1 VSKIV
6 LCVDD
11 SATMQ
16 QVADITFR
24 GTEFTYV
31 GARSYEE
38 GLDKAKTQRPV
49 VVLADSVMP
58 GKNGYDLC
66 LALKSHGATAEVP
79 VVILIGNGATFDTA
93 RGTQVGAD
101 ANLPKPWDTQTM
113 LDKVIEVVTKAASGV
128 ARPGTAAP
136 AAAAAPAP
144 TAPTP
149 AAPVPAAVLS
159 KPNPA
164 AAAASAAAA
173 SMPPRSAT
181 IMGMPTVKM
190 PAGTAP
196 VAPMAPAPPAAP
208 PATPA
213 TAATPATPAKPAVV
227 SVPPPTAPAAS
238 ATVPGTSAGLRAPA
252 ATPARGND
260 AAAPAATAAAP
271 ALSIA
276 AAQRPPMVSGIPT
289 KRSAIVERALAKM
302 AARLA
307 EAAGLE
313 PGSPELLA
321 LLKLSTEVVERIV
334 WEVVPDLAEQI
345 IRENLQE
352 LAARRS

>member
-1 VSKIV
+1 MSKIV

-38 GLDKAKTQRPV
+38 GLDKAKTQRPA

-66 LALKSHGATAEVP
+66 LALKSDAATANVP
-79 VVILIGNGATFDTA
+79 VVILVGNGAPYDAA
-93 RGTQVGAD
+93 RGTQAGAD

-113 LDKVIEVVTKAASGV
+113 LDKVTEVVTKAASGV
-128 ARPGTAAP
+128 ARPGVS

-144 TAPTP
+144 TPAPTP
-149 AAPVPAAVLS
+149 APVPAAALG
-159 KPNPA
+159 KPGLAA
-164 AAAASAAAA
+164 AAAASAASTAQV
-173 SMPPRSAT
+173 PPRSAT

-190 PAGTAP
+190 PAGIAP
-196 VAPMAPAPPAAP
+196 VHPSKTTVM
-208 PATPA
+208 ATPPIA
-213 TAATPATPAKPAVV
+213 PIAP
-227 SVPPPTAPAAS
+227 APAAS
-238 ATVPGTSAGLRAPA
+238 APLRAPA
-252 ATPARGND
+252 RTPDAAPAA
-260 AAAPAATAAAP
+260 AAAPAP
-271 ALSIA
+271 VIPIA
-276 AAQRPPMVSGIPT
+276 SAQRAPMISGSPT
-289 KRSAIVERALAKM
+289 KRSALAERTLAKM

-307 EAAGLE
+307 EVTGLE

-345 IRENLQE
+345 IRENLSE
-352 LAARRS
+352 LTARRS